1 MEFSSGPRLLACLA
15 VVVAASGC
23 GALEGNPYR
32 LESSTIGTPLERAL
46 VFDRAVSPLRGVAV
60 DAKQRF
66 VWSPRIPVRTIA
78 SDGAGGIHA
87 DVERR
92 SIVCAEPSPDALSAI
107 ASTINAELRRN
118 RPGGDGN
125 AGETS
130 ASLAG
135 SLSET
140 VQAIGD
146 RTQVVQ
152 LLRDTLYRACE
163 AYANGALDDFGYA
176 VILGQIDLF
185 MLQLLSADALG
196 KARGRED
203 VAEQRALRNQ
213 ERLQVQ
219 RIRGDLQ
226 RAEARLQD
234 LETRVGRTRIETA
247 ASVAREA
254 RQAELQ
260 ARQESLRSRKAEL
273 EGPADAAGSIAHTK
287 ETLAEFDAAEA
298 EAEALQPEPGADETD
313 EARAAREAAE
323 RKAEIKASSRRHF
336 EDKLGRDESELSDI
350 VEMLEVVDGNL
361 AEVHTEIAG
370 QPPAAG
376 DSPTEDDIAA
386 ARGAVSDLQ
395 QQLGGAE
402 GELAN
407 AEVALAKATEGAG
420 PGPAEV
426 HALDKLIRIS
436 FLAASDGSLPGRV
449 TQSACLQWFARNPQ
463 VKMDVGPD
471 QELGDLH
478 PLVTEGEV
486 PAIAVYCHEFLELK
500 TDKDLAKELREFEL
514 KRAAQHADA
523 HSDDDTP
530 DTD

>member
-1 MEFSSGPRLLACLA
+1 MEFSGGSRVLACLA

-23 GALEGNPYR
+23 EALEGDPYR

-46 VFDRAVSPLRGVAV
+46 VFDREVSPLRGVAV

-78 SDGAGGIHA
+78 SDGTGGFQA

-107 ASTINAELRRN
+107 ASTINAELRRH

-152 LLRDTLYRACE
+152 LLRDALYRACE

-203 VAEQRALRNQ
+203 VAEQRALRDQ
-213 ERLQVQ
+213 ERLKVQ
-219 RIRGDLQ
+219 RIHGDLQ
-226 RAEARLQD
+226 RAETRLEV
-234 LETRVGRTRIETA
+234 LEARVGRKRIEAA
-247 ASVAREA
+247 ASVSRQA
-254 RQAELQ
+254 RQAELR
-260 ARQESLRSRKAEL
+260 ARQKSLRSRKAEL
-273 EGPADAAGSIAHTK
+273 EGPADTAGSIAHTK
-287 ETLAEFDAAEA
+287 ETLAEIDAAEA

-313 EARAAREAAE
+313 EARTAREAAE
-323 RKAEIKASSRRHF
+323 RMAEIKASSRRHF
-336 EDKLGRDESELSDI
+336 EDKLGRDEGELSGI
-350 VEMLEVVDGNL
+350 VERLAVVDGNL
-361 AEVHTEIAG
+361 AQVHAEIAG
-370 QPPAAG
+370 QPPPTG

-386 ARGAVSDLQ
+386 ARKAVADLKE
-395 QQLGGAE
+395 QLGNAE
-402 GELAN
+402 GELAT
-407 AEVALAKATEGAG
+407 AEAALAKAAEGAG

-426 HALDKLIRIS
+426 HALNELIRTS

-463 VKMDVGPD
+463 VRMDVKPARGWETYIRSP
-471 QELGDLH
+471 
-478 PLVTEGEV
+478 EGERFRRSPPIV
-486 PAIAVYCHEFLELK
+486 MN
-500 TDKDLAKELREFEL
+500 
-514 KRAAQHADA
+514 
-523 HSDDDTP
+523 S
-530 DTD
+530 